1 MVGRGRAW
9 AATHHFSCNGWKL
22 ALLCGNKGHDLCSY
36 AKENIP
42 RGATPPRMP
51 LIRSQIIKQLSTS
64 RDREIRPRRLSCD
77 MSAAPPSS
85 EPAVQGIDDNRLTII
100 ASQAWLLFNLL
111 IHGNCQHTI
120 ILILQVGENFM
131 DLDVIVRA
139 DTFSS

>member
-1 MVGRGRAW
+1 MGCHTSFFLQWLEAGTALWQQRSRSVQLCKRKHSTRGN
-9 AATHHFSCNGWKL
+9 TSPH
-22 ALLCGNKGHDLCSY
+22 ALD
-36 AKENIP
+36 
-42 RGATPPRMP
+42 